1 MTRVVIVTPKSQ
13 LPIDHNADLADHVR
27 MVSGFIRSGST
38 GETQSYNDWFQ
49 VEEEARVDSDSEQP
63 DLVRMYITFGV
74 QYSREP
80 HPTFPKAHPSG
91 YFVIEAPT
99 QVACR
104 ELAVLLF
111 NRAWAFDY
119 TEAEFDPSYH
129 PMGELGRIS
138 TRSFF
143 NAG

>member
-1 MTRVVIVTPKSQ
+1 MVTPATDAEQ
-13 LPIDHNADLADHVR
+13 VADDLAVIAAHVR
-27 MVSGFIRSGST
+27 R
-38 GETQSYNDWFQ
+38 GETSGIGMYNDWYK
-49 VEEEARVDSDSEQP
+49 VEDEPKVDSDSEQP

-74 QYSREP
+74 QYAREP
-80 HPTFPKAHPSG
+80 HPSFPAAHPSG

-111 NRAWAFDY
+111 NRHWAFDY

>member
-1 MTRVVIVTPKSQ
+1 MTRVTMVTPATDAGQ
-13 LPIDHNADLADHVR
+13 VADDLMNAAAMVR
-27 MVSGFIRSGST
+27 LGQPGGT
-38 GETQSYNDWFQ
+38 ASYNNWFQ
-49 VEEEARVDSDSEQP
+49 VEQEPRVDSDSEQP

-74 QYSREP
+74 QYERDP
-80 HPTFPKAHPSG
+80 HPSFAAAHPSG

-143 NAG
+143 HAG